1 MIVALVMMRGLW
13 TVATA
18 APQSEIEPQPRELVC
33 RFIDNAAAAN
43 RLPAAFLA
51 RVLWQESRF
60 DSDATSRA
68 GAEGVAQ
75 FMPQTAAER
84 GLADPR
90 DPGSAIAHAA
100 RLLADLAARFG
111 NLGLAAAAYN
121 AGSGRVAR
129 WLDARSDLPAETRLY
144 VTAVTGRPVEDWGRR
159 SAVPPGMPID
169 GGSCL
174 AAMARVTRMPS
185 LRTARTAWQVRL
197 DDTLAGAVRLL
208 SALPPAG
215 REVSPNSLH
224 AARGLCDSVRS
235 LGARCA
241 VYQP

>member
-1 MIVALVMMRGLW
+1 MIPGLSAVA
-13 TVATA
+13 AA
-18 APQSEIEPQPRELVC
+18 APHSSAQPQPRELVC

-129 WLDARSDLPAETRLY
+129 WLDAQSDLPAETRLY
-144 VTAVTGRPVEDWGRR
+144 VAAVTGRPVEDWGRR
-159 SAVPPGMPID
+159 SVAPPGMSID
-169 GGSCL
+169 SGSCL
-174 AAMARVTRMPS
+174 AAIADATRMPS
-185 LRTARTAWQVRL
+185 LRIARTVWQVRL

-208 SALPPAG
+208 SALPLDRPEA
-215 REVSPNSLH
+215 SPNSLH